1 MKKYFNLIILLST
14 FILTSQNIKFDS
26 ASASLGY
33 FRTIEGVDLNYGGI
47 SYSFELYARL
57 NKNKISLRL
66 LAGEDLKILGSSSMS
81 IAELNIL
88 YGRNI
93 AVSKVF
99 YIEPFIGLGY
109 YRLKDNVNFI
119 KQDVEKGTTYHKL
132 AFPIQVNIGVQL
144 SKHLDIG
151 IINSLNINPLINHYS
166 QNLYLKYKL

>member
-1 MKKYFNLIILLST
+1 MKKYFNIVILLST
-14 FILTSQNIKFDS
+14 CILTSQNLKFES
-26 ASASLGY
+26 ASAGLGY
-33 FRTIEGVDLNYGGI
+33 FRTIEGSLNYGGI
-47 SYSFELYARL
+47 SYSFDLYAKL

-66 LAGEDLKILGSSSMS
+66 LSGEDLKILGSSSMS

-93 AVSKVF
+93 AISKVF

-119 KQDVEKGTTYHKL
+119 KQDVEKGTIYHKL